1 MHPYKYILAMKK
13 LLSLAAC
20 ALFALLS
27 VSCIEDIFDPSD
39 PYGDNDNTFGILDG
53 NTLNYGDH
61 TYILDEKGNTG
72 TITFTHFPKNVRE
85 FRILQNQLLGYSKA
99 GVLALDLMAME
110 MYRRNRTAGSAAL
123 AECNVSSKLKSI
135 MNQLNL
141 KFPEDREAGETD
153 TSYQPYLIASFLQ
166 GATFENGYQPDYPY
180 VLKFYENPS
189 PFVKQGESSYLGKL
203 YHWCIMR
210 YGEKEVDATIA
221 YLDDDEPYI
230 VTECSDFTAGVPAV
244 KFWEDTLQ

>member
-1 MHPYKYILAMKK
+1 MNKETFFQTVYISLSYLAFLHSTHLQLCLIVINEK
-13 LLSLAAC
+13 LYLTVYPL
-20 ALFALLS
+20 
-27 VSCIEDIFDPSD
+27 PS
-39 PYGDNDNTFGILDG
+39 P
-53 NTLNYGDH
+53 
-61 TYILDEKGNTG
+61 
-72 TITFTHFPKNVRE
+72 
-85 FRILQNQLLGYSKA
+85 
-99 GVLALDLMAME
+99 
-110 MYRRNRTAGSAAL
+110 
-123 AECNVSSKLKSI
+123 LKC
-135 MNQLNL
+135 

-221 YLDDDEPYI
+221 FLDDDEPYL